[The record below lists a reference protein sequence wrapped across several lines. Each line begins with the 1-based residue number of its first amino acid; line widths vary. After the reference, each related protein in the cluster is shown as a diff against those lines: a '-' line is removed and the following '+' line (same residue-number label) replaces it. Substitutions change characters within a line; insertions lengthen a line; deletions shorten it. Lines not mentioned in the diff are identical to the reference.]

1 MKPEVRIAL
10 VKESERSK
18 NAIAEYYPR
27 NIFGMKQGI
36 YSAILASLVGTGG
49 IAIMISVIAKHGSD
63 FNVKTIVAIVLLFFA
78 IVVTV
83 IPWIFLILREY
94 NRKIQLLT
102 EAILTVNESSNNAG

>member
-10 VKESERSK
+10 VRESERAK
-18 NAIAEYYPR
+18 NVIAEFYPR

-36 YSAILASLVGTGG
+36 YSAIFASLVGTGG
-49 IAIMISVIAKHGSD
+49 IAIMISIIAKHGLD
-63 FNVKTIVAIVLLFFA
+63 HNAKAIVAIILLFFA

-83 IPWIFLILREY
+83 TPWIFLIRREY

-102 EAILTVNESSNNAG
+102 EAILTINESSNNSG

>member
-18 NAIAEYYPR
+18 NVTAEYYPR
-27 NIFGMKQGI
+27 NIFGMKLGI
-36 YSAILASLVGTGG
+36 YSAILASLIGTSG
-49 IAIMISVIAKHGSD
+49 IAILISVIAKHGLD
-63 FNVKTIVAIVLLFFA
+63 FNTKAIVAIVLLFIA

-83 IPWIFLILREY
+83 TPWIFLIRREY